1 MNLLFILESLEIALF
16 FQLDHMSLLKMCS
29 TPNHKYSK
37 DIVLAVLWKR
47 RN

>member
-1 MNLLFILESLEIALF
+1 MNLLFILENLEIALF
-16 FQLDHMSLLKMCS
+16 LQLDHMSLLKMRS

-37 DIVLAVLWKR
+37 DILLPVLGKT